1 MLDAVD
7 EVEGEWESQGELDAA
22 LDDERQSSE
31 AGSQSS
37 ALDVEAQK
45 RRGEV
50 GGEVDV
56 GGAGERA
63 AGDTSPSG
71 GAEPGLFHLV
81 DAQVGRDG
89 AVEALLD
96 EDLLALF
103 GGELL
108 SRDGSVNTKKSIVLA
123 SIFR

>member
-7 EVEGEWESQGELDAA
+7 EVEGERESQGELDGA

-31 AGSQSS
+31 AGSQGS
-37 ALDVEAQK
+37 ALDVEAQE

-81 DAQVGRDG
+81 DAQVRRDG
-89 AVEALLD
+89 AIETLLD

-108 SRDGSVNTKKSIVLA
+108 SRDESVNERRA
-123 SIFR
+123 SC

>member
-7 EVEGEWESQGELDAA
+7 EVKGERESQGELDGA
-22 LDDERQSSE
+22 LDDKGQSSE
-31 AGSQSS
+31 AGSQGS
-37 ALDVEAQK
+37 ALDVEAEK

-56 GGAGERA
+56 RSAGERA
-63 AGDTSPSG
+63 AGDTGPSG

-81 DAQVGRDG
+81 DAQVRRDG
-89 AVEALLD
+89 AFETLLD
-96 EDLLALF
+96 EDLLALL

-108 SRDGSVNTKKSIVLA
+108 GRDGSMIERS
-123 SIFR
+123 SY

>member
-7 EVEGEWESQGELDAA
+7 EVEGERESQGKLDGA
-22 LDDERQSSE
+22 LDDERQGSE
-31 AGSQSS
+31 AGSQGS
-37 ALDVEAQK
+37 ALDVEAEK

-56 GGAGERA
+56 RGAGERA

-71 GAEPGLFHLV
+71 GAEPGLLHLV
-81 DAQVGRDG
+81 DAQVRRDW
-89 AVEALLD
+89 AIETLLD

-108 SRDGSVNTKKSIVLA
+108 SRDGSMNESA
-123 SIFR
+123 SY